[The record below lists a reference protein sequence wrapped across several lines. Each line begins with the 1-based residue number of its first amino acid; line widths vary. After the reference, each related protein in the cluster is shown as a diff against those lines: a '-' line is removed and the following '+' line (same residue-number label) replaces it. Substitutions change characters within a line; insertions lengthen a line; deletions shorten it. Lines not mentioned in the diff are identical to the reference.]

1 MAEPAIIIPQQ
12 HHAPPA
18 EHPNPPDR
26 SVNVGDL
33 ERWLSLLGGGML
45 ALYSLRRSLG
55 HFVLLSGAGAL
66 LYRGLTGHCA
76 LYKTMGVS
84 TVHQNTEPDGT
95 HNTISSNEEPLIEIA
110 RS

>member
-12 HHAPPA
+12 HHAPHA
-18 EHPNPPDR
+18 EHPMPADR

-66 LYRGLTGHCA
+66 LYRGLSGHCA

-84 TVHQNTEPDGT
+84 TVHQSTGPEGT
-95 HNTISSNEEPLIEIA
+95 YNTINNNEESLIEIA

>member
-1 MAEPAIIIPQQ
+1 MAEAAVIMPQQ
-12 HHAPPA
+12 HHTPA
-18 EHPNPPDR
+18 VEHPMPADR

-76 LYKTMGVS
+76 LYKTMGVN
-84 TVHQNTEPDGT
+84 TVHQNTGPDGT
-95 HNTISSNEEPLIEIA
+95 HSTISSNEEPLIEIV

>member
-12 HHAPPA
+12 HHTPLVEPPMPA
-18 EHPNPPDR
+18 DR

-84 TVHQNTEPDGT
+84 TVHQNMGPDGT
-95 HNTISSNEEPLIEIA
+95 PSALNSNEEPLIEIA